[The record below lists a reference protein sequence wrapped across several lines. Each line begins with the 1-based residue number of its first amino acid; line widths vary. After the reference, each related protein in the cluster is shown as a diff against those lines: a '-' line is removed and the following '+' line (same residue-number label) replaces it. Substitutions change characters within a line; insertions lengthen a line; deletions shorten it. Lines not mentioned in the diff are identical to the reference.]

1 MSRIIVNVID
11 DLGKIPNLD
20 QLLPQE
26 FAVGGKLKEQG
37 ILEHLF
43 VKDDRTG
50 AVLVLKD
57 VDLDK
62 AKELVATFPL
72 SKYFDQVE
80 YIIADKQF

>member
-11 DLGKIPNLD
+11 NLDKVPNLD

-26 FAVGGKLKEQG
+26 FAVAGKLKEQG

-43 VKDDRTG
+43 IKNDRTG

-57 VDLDK
+57 VDLAK
-62 AKELVATFPL
+62 AKELVATISPFPVL
-72 SKYFDQVE
+72 
-80 YIIADKQF
+80 

>member
-11 DLGKIPNLD
+11 NLDKVPNLD

-26 FAVGGKLKEQG
+26 FAVAGKLKEQG

-43 VKDDRTG
+43 IKNDRTG

-57 VDLDK
+57 VDLAK

-72 SKYFDQVE
+72 SQYFDKVE
-80 YIIADKQF
+80 YIISEKQF

>member
-11 DLGKIPNLD
+11 DLDKIPNLD

-26 FAVGGKLKEQG
+26 YAVASKLKEQG

-43 VKDDRTG
+43 VKNDRTG

-57 VDLDK
+57 VDLAK

-72 SKYFDQVE
+72 SKHFDKVE